1 MLWCL
6 KKSRWWI
13 KFDTFWKLPRH
24 ISTNA
29 AVMFL
34 MSVVV
39 DHVCLFVC
47 FVLFCFVCFVVSIK
61 IKVIGGNERMKEL
74 KIILQFFLFIM
85 NENIQRN
92 VDFIDYPKKIW
103 IFCKI
108 NVKQ

>member
-1 MLWCL
+1 
-6 KKSRWWI
+6 
-13 KFDTFWKLPRH
+13 
-24 ISTNA
+24 
-29 AVMFL
+29 MFL

-47 FVLFCFVCFVVSIK
+47 LFVVFCFVLFVCFVVSIK

-92 VDFIDYPKKIW
+92 VDFIDYQKNMN
-103 IFCKI
+103 FL
-108 NVKQ
+108 